1 MTQKTIKMTERQS
14 ENLIKALGLIFSEV
28 RLLEAG
34 EVRAQSADCVSDKKA
49 CFEIW
54 NRSTPCINCTSYR
67 ALTEKKQFS
76 KLEKRDGKIVQ
87 VICSYV
93 EVDHRPC
100 VIEAMREFDSLVT
113 ADVRG
118 EIGPAEIR
126 DYYRKTYFDALTG
139 TYNRLYYEEAL
150 ANTVTTGGVA
160 MIDIDDFKVYND
172 LFGHEAG
179 DAVLK
184 EVTEAMK
191 SCVRSSDKLVRY
203 GGDEFLLIAPGL
215 EQQPLLRVLKDMC
228 SAVRELVIPDYPSVR
243 PSISAGGTICRGET
257 VKDAVSRAD
266 GLMYVAKKE
275 KNTAVTDKT
284 EPEEVRSRRGKVLVV
299 DDNALNRE
307 ILADILKSE
316 YDIIEADSGEAAT
329 VIIDRDG
336 DEISLVLLDLI
347 MPGMNGFDVLDYMQR
362 SGAAEKIAV
371 ITITGDESDDSR
383 QRAYEKGVTDYITRP
398 FDARVVYRKVS
409 RTINVYTRQKLLM
422 QKVTSE
428 LEEKEKNRE
437 LIVDI
442 LSRVIEF
449 RNGEDGGNHAKNMT
463 VLSRSVLEKLRQKT
477 DKYEL
482 DGRTIMLISTAAA
495 IHDIGKVAI
504 NRKIVDKK
512 GKLTPKEYEIMK
524 THTVLGYKMLENIG
538 DAEKSPL
545 LAYAREICRWHHERY
560 DGKGYPDGLK
570 GEEIPLSAQVV
581 SVCDVYDALTSKRPY
596 KPAYSP
602 EKSLKMIIDG
612 ECGAF
617 NPVLI
622 ECLVE
627 AVGKYERTDENTNEK
642 GEVAK

>member
-1 MTQKTIKMTERQS
+1 
-14 ENLIKALGLIFSEV
+14 
-28 RLLEAG
+28 
-34 EVRAQSADCVSDKKA
+34 
-49 CFEIW
+49 
-54 NRSTPCINCTSYR
+54 
-67 ALTEKKQFS
+67 
-76 KLEKRDGKIVQ
+76 
-87 VICSYV
+87 
-93 EVDHRPC
+93 
-100 VIEAMREFDSLVT
+100 
-113 ADVRG
+113 
-118 EIGPAEIR
+118 
-126 DYYRKTYFDALTG
+126 
-139 TYNRLYYEEAL
+139 
-150 ANTVTTGGVA
+150 
-160 MIDIDDFKVYND
+160 
-172 LFGHEAG
+172 
-179 DAVLK
+179 
-184 EVTEAMK
+184 
-191 SCVRSSDKLVRY
+191 
-203 GGDEFLLIAPGL
+203 
-215 EQQPLLRVLKDMC
+215 
-228 SAVRELVIPDYPSVR
+228 
-243 PSISAGGTICRGET
+243 
-257 VKDAVSRAD
+257 
-266 GLMYVAKKE
+266 MYVAKKE

-284 EPEEVRSRRGKVLVV
+284 EPEEIRSRRGKVLVV

-362 SGAAEKIAV
+362 SGASEKIPV
-371 ITITGDESDDSR
+371 ITITGDESDDSMIK
-383 QRAYEKGVTDYITRP
+383 AYEKGVSDYITRP

-482 DGRTIMLISTAAA
+482 DGHTIMQISTAAA

-504 NRKIVDKK
+504 NRKIIDKK

-538 DAEKSPL
+538 DAGESPL

-581 SVCDVYDALTSKRPY
+581 SVCDVYDALTSKRSY

-627 AVGKYERTDENTNEK
+627 AVGEYERTVENQARRHFFGTIREIGANSRYQKTCMFQYRRSYARIHSRRICRRDRGARNHTYRTHEK
-642 GEVAK
+642 RFHESAHSVRTARRSATGRGF